1 MQTYLETVKELLK
14 WQQDCKTFEVS
25 LEPPRDWC
33 RLGAEDLTQDGLN
46 KHFDTSE
53 EDAKL
58 VLAAKLALEQGV
70 PAQLAFKIAM
80 LDYIHGV
87 HKCMVARHKPRL
99 RYYLDDAAAKQ
110 YHNRKATAV
119 GLGKLLAVAD
129 KVNATNAS

>member
-1 MQTYLETVKELLK
+1 MQTYLEIVKELLK
-14 WQQDCKTFEVS
+14 WQQDCNTFEVS

-33 RLGAEDLTQDGLN
+33 RLGVEDLTQEGLA

-53 EDAKL
+53 EDDELVTKL
-58 VLAAKLALEQGV
+58 QDGR
-70 PAQLAFKIAM
+70 PAQLAFQIAM

-110 YHNRKATAV
+110 YHNRKATAM